1 MVGFKL
7 TAPNGPVGVWRGRSY
22 ICRTSFKNSS
32 RVKEILTAS
41 QPGALAAAAAAGERK
56 CRGDAHEV
64 AVRPEV
70 WRNRGLRRC
79 VGVWS
84 VPVSRWGVTV
94 SETSFGELGGSL
106 GALTEQQSDLEAA
119 VKSGQLWMEA
129 GVAEHAATRCEQAAD
144 EIDEWLADTNE
155 LVQRRKFGDNE
166 DGEAAAAR
174 YATAGQEYVQ
184 VMTEAGDVFRRMAD
198 TYRAAGRTAA
208 EADQASEQLLGSA
221 ES

>member
-1 MVGFKL
+1 
-7 TAPNGPVGVWRGRSY
+7 
-22 ICRTSFKNSS
+22 
-32 RVKEILTAS
+32 
-41 QPGALAAAAAAGERK
+41 
-56 CRGDAHEV
+56 
-64 AVRPEV
+64 
-70 WRNRGLRRC
+70 
-79 VGVWS
+79 
-84 VPVSRWGVTV
+84 V